1 LFVVFMYNLR
11 VLTKFTF
18 WFFIH
23 PTCFATYLKT
33 ALICKICGDCVEESL
48 NHTSNMFVTN
58 YVTFDLFYLVELFNQ
73 HYVGFILVGFLIFFA
88 LIGSIVITFP
98 FYKNIK

>member
-1 LFVVFMYNLR
+1 
-11 VLTKFTF
+11 
-18 WFFIH
+18 
-23 PTCFATYLKT
+23 
-33 ALICKICGDCVEESL
+33 
-48 NHTSNMFVTN
+48 MFVTN